1 MEKLRVFIAED
12 DHEDFYLMKS
22 ILDKRKDV
30 SYKRFL
36 TGVALL
42 ENLPFLD
49 LPDLILLDLKMPILN
64 GLEVLQQLKNSS
76 YRYIPVIIMTSTE
89 QESDIYNSYYNGA
102 ASYIQKPLTEE
113 GLDLI
118 VHYWLKLSR
127 LPNKNAA

>member
-1 MEKLRVFIAED
+1 MEKLNIFIAED
-12 DHEDFYLMKS
+12 DHEDFYLMRS
-22 ILDKRKDV
+22 ILDKRLDV
-30 SYKRFL
+30 SYKRFT

-49 LPDLILLDLKMPILN
+49 LPDLILLDLKMPVLN
-64 GLEVLQQLKNSS
+64 GLEVLQHLKNSS